1 MKDIFYKFISL
12 FSVIR
17 LYNIFIIII
26 AQYFTSIFI
35 ISIDTSISSILF
47 DFQLFLLILS
57 SSIAIASGYII
68 NNFYDY
74 EKDLINKPI
83 KSKIDKVIR
92 KRTKLSL
99 YITLNFLCIYTSSLV
114 SWRAVLFFSIYIF
127 VIWLYSHKL
136 KRILFIGNIVSSLL
150 SVIPF
155 FIILIYYKNF
165 ELIIFLYA
173 IFLFIIVYMREIIKD
188 LENIKGDFTLDY
200 RTIPVVYG
208 EKSSKYL
215 LSIVSLLTLAII
227 YILLSG
233 FDTGMMFYYYYY
245 FSIAV
250 LLFFII
256 VLWKYDSKKYYNFL
270 HNLLKFLIVLG
281 VLSIVLID
289 FDLFLEKFYI
299 LFNYLILP

>member
-35 ISIDTSISSILF
+35 ISIDNSISSILF

-74 EKDLINKPI
+74 EKDLINKPV
-83 KSKIDKVIR
+83 KSKIDKVVR

-99 YITLNFLCIYTSSLV
+99 YIILNFLCIYTSSLV
-114 SWRAVLFFSIYIF
+114 SWKSVLFFSIYIF
-127 VIWLYSHKL
+127 MIWFYSHKL
-136 KRILFIGNIVSSLL
+136 KRILFVGNIVSSLL

-155 FIILIYYKNF
+155 LIILIYYKNF
-165 ELIIFLYA
+165 ELIIFMYA
-173 IFLFIIVYMREIIKD
+173 IFLFLVVYMREIIKD
-188 LENIKGDFTLDY
+188 LENIKGDFTLNY

-208 EKSSKYL
+208 EQLSKYL
-215 LSIVSLLTLAII
+215 LMVISFIVVIIVCFLLT
-227 YILLSG
+227 Y
-233 FDTGMMFYYYYY
+233 FDTGMMYYYYY
-245 FSIAV
+245 LSIV
-250 LLFFII
+250 ILLLFTII
-256 VLWKYDSKKYYNFL
+256 LRKYNSKKYYNLL

-289 FDLFLEKFYI
+289 FDLFLDKFYL
-299 LFNYLILP
+299 LFNYLI

>member
-114 SWRAVLFFSIYIF
+114 SWRAILFFSIYIF

-173 IFLFIIVYMREIIKD
+173 IFLFLIVYMREIIKD

-215 LSIVSLLTLAII
+215 LSIVSLFTLAII

-233 FDTGMMFYYYYY
+233 FDTGMMFYYYY

>member
-99 YITLNFLCIYTSSLV
+99 YVALNFLCIYTSSLV

-173 IFLFIIVYMREIIKD
+173 IFLFLIVYMREIIKD

-233 FDTGMMFYYYYY
+233 FDTGMMFYYYY

-250 LLFFII
+250 LLFFVIF
-256 VLWKYDSKKYYNFL
+256 LWKYDSKKYYNFL

-299 LFNYLILP
+299 LFNYLILT

>member
-114 SWRAVLFFSIYIF
+114 SWRSVLFFTIYIF
-127 VIWLYSHKL
+127 IIWLYSHKL

-173 IFLFIIVYMREIIKD
+173 IFLFQIVYMREIIKD

-215 LSIVSLLTLAII
+215 LSIVSLFILAII

-233 FDTGMMFYYYYY
+233 FDTGMMFYYYY

>member
-114 SWRAVLFFSIYIF
+114 SWRSVLFFTIYIF
-127 VIWLYSHKL
+127 IIWLYSHKL

-173 IFLFIIVYMREIIKD
+173 IFLFLIVYMREIIKD

-215 LSIVSLLTLAII
+215 LSIVSLFTVAII

-233 FDTGMMFYYYYY
+233 FDTGMMFYYYY

-289 FDLFLEKFYI
+289 FDLFLEKLYI

>member
-1 MKDIFYKFISL
+1 MKDIFFKFISL

-35 ISIDTSISSILF
+35 ISVDNSISSILF

-83 KSKIDKVIR
+83 KSKIDKVVR

-99 YITLNFLCIYTSSLV
+99 YIILNFLCIYTSSLV
-114 SWRAVLFFSIYIF
+114 SWRAILFFSIYIF
-127 VIWLYSHKL
+127 IIWLYSHKL
-136 KRILFIGNIVSSLL
+136 KRILFVGNIVSSLL

-155 FIILIYYKNF
+155 LIILIYYKNF
-165 ELIIFLYA
+165 ELIIFIYA
-173 IFLFIIVYMREIIKD
+173 IFLFLVVYMREIIKD
-188 LENIKGDFTLDY
+188 LENIKGDFTLNY

-208 EKSSKYL
+208 EELSKYL
-215 LSIVSLLTLAII
+215 LSIVSLFII
-227 YILLSG
+227 SIVYFLISR
-233 FDTGMMFYYYYY
+233 FDTGMMYYYYY
-245 FSIAV
+245 FSITLI
-250 LLFFII
+250 LLFMV
-256 VLWKYDSKKYYNFL
+256 VLWKYNSKKYYNFL

-289 FDLFLEKFYI
+289 FDLFLDKFYL
-299 LFNYLILP
+299 LFNYLIFP

>member
-99 YITLNFLCIYTSSLV
+99 YVALNFLCIYTSSLV

-136 KRILFIGNIVSSLL
+136 KRILFIGNVVSSLL

-173 IFLFIIVYMREIIKD
+173 IFLFLIVYIREIIKD

-215 LSIVSLLTLAII
+215 LSIVSLFTVAII

-233 FDTGMMFYYYYY
+233 FDTGMMFYYYY

>member
-99 YITLNFLCIYTSSLV
+99 YVALNFLCIYTSSLV

-173 IFLFIIVYMREIIKD
+173 IFLFLIVYIREIIKD
-188 LENIKGDFTLDY
+188 LESIKGDFALDY
-200 RTIPVVYG
+200 RTIAVVYG

-215 LSIVSLLTLAII
+215 LSIVSLFTVLII

-233 FDTGMMFYYYYY
+233 FDTGMMFYYYY

-250 LLFFII
+250 LLFFVIF
-256 VLWKYDSKKYYNFL
+256 LWKYDSKKYYNFL

>member
-99 YITLNFLCIYTSSLV
+99 YVALNFLCIYTSSLV

-136 KRILFIGNIVSSLL
+136 KRILFIGNVVSSLL

-173 IFLFIIVYMREIIKD
+173 IFLFLIVYIREIIKD
-188 LENIKGDFTLDY
+188 LESIKGDFALDY
-200 RTIPVVYG
+200 RTIAVVYG

-215 LSIVSLLTLAII
+215 LSIVSLFTVLII

-233 FDTGMMFYYYYY
+233 FDTGMMFYYYY

-250 LLFFII
+250 LLFCII

>member
-114 SWRAVLFFSIYIF
+114 SRRSVLFFTIYIF

-173 IFLFIIVYMREIIKD
+173 IFLFLIVYIREIIKD

-208 EKSSKYL
+208 EKLSKYL
-215 LSIVSLLTLAII
+215 LSIISLFTVAII

-233 FDTGMMFYYYYY
+233 FDTGMMFYYYY

-270 HNLLKFLIVLG
+270 HNLLKSLIVLG

>member
-114 SWRAVLFFSIYIF
+114 SWRSVLFFTIYIF
-127 VIWLYSHKL
+127 IIWLYSHKL

-173 IFLFIIVYMREIIKD
+173 IFLFLIVYMREIIKD

-215 LSIVSLLTLAII
+215 LSIVSLFTVAII

-233 FDTGMMFYYYYY
+233 FDTGMMFYYYY

-270 HNLLKFLIVLG
+270 LLFTNSILRSFSQFFLYF
-281 VLSIVLID
+281 S
-289 FDLFLEKFYI
+289 FLVFLHIIK
-299 LFNYLILP
+299 

>member
-35 ISIDTSISSILF
+35 ISIDNSISSILF

-74 EKDLINKPI
+74 EKDLINKPV
-83 KSKIDKVIR
+83 KSKIDKVVR

-99 YITLNFLCIYTSSLV
+99 YIILNFLCIYTSSLV
-114 SWRAVLFFSIYIF
+114 SWKSVIFFSIYIF
-127 VIWLYSHKL
+127 MIWFYSHKL

-155 FIILIYYKNF
+155 LLILIYYKNF
-165 ELIIFLYA
+165 ELIIFMYA
-173 IFLFIIVYMREIIKD
+173 IFLFLVVYMREIIKD
-188 LENIKGDFTLDY
+188 LENIKGDFTLNY

-208 EKSSKYL
+208 EQLSKYL
-215 LSIVSLLTLAII
+215 LMVISFAVVIIVYLLLTF
-227 YILLSG
+227 
-233 FDTGMMFYYYYY
+233 FDTGMMYYYYY
-245 FSIAV
+245 FSIATL
-250 LLFFII
+250 LLFTI
-256 VLWKYDSKKYYNFL
+256 VLWKYNSKKYYNLL

-289 FDLFLEKFYI
+289 FDLFLDKFYL
-299 LFNYLILP
+299 LFNYLI

>member
-114 SWRAVLFFSIYIF
+114 SWRSVLFFTIYIF
-127 VIWLYSHKL
+127 IIWLYSHKL

-155 FIILIYYKNF
+155 FIILIW
-165 ELIIFLYA
+165 
-173 IFLFIIVYMREIIKD
+173 
-188 LENIKGDFTLDY
+188 
-200 RTIPVVYG
+200 
-208 EKSSKYL
+208 S
-215 LSIVSLLTLAII
+215 
-227 YILLSG
+227 
-233 FDTGMMFYYYYY
+233 
-245 FSIAV
+245 
-250 LLFFII
+250 
-256 VLWKYDSKKYYNFL
+256 
-270 HNLLKFLIVLG
+270 
-281 VLSIVLID
+281 
-289 FDLFLEKFYI
+289 
-299 LFNYLILP
+299 